1 MIKFNRAVWR
11 IMPMTL
17 RYYSINKMC
26 EKYGCTIFKYPYI
39 PKAHEVD
46 VWYKSGGE
54 IVGYVGSV
62 NPRDYWENIENTVIS
77 YSVIRMFQ

>member
-1 MIKFNRAVWR
+1 
-11 IMPMTL
+11 MPMIL
-17 RYYSINKMC
+17 RYYFINKMC
-26 EKYGCTIFKYPYI
+26 GKYGLTIFKYPYI

-77 YSVIRMFQ
+77 YSVIRTFQ